1 MVIESSLLKLFQK
14 DVVRIRG
21 RFWIPKSTCSCQLFW
36 ALAVYLPQW
45 NTFGASALTQLS
57 SSTNVSISL
66 KDAEHGAFV
75 QQLKWKVTVDNALLR
90 CSVLQWHSFLNE
102 SFLTGLCH
110 LTYNRFSHRKKESYH
125 LLNRVSVEHIIGLY
139 TNIGT
144 SAIFLL
150 FSLSLCVGVLCICI

>member
-21 RFWIPKSTCSCQLFW
+21 RFWIPKSARSCQLFL
-36 ALAVYLPQW
+36 ALAVCLPQW

-57 SSTNVSISL
+57 SSTHVSISL

-75 QQLKWKVTVDNALLR
+75 QQLKWKVSVDRALLR
-90 CSVLQWHSFLNE
+90 CSVLQWHSFLDE

-110 LTYNRFSHRKKESYH
+110 LTYNRFSHWKKESYH
-125 LLNRVSVEHIIGLY
+125 LLNSISVEHIIGLY
-139 TNIGT
+139 TNI
-144 SAIFLL
+144 L
-150 FSLSLCVGVLCICI
+150 FSLSLYVGVLCICI

>member
-1 MVIESSLLKLFQK
+1 MVIESSLLLGIQK
-14 DVVRIRG
+14 RPLILTTS
-21 RFWIPKSTCSCQLFW
+21 FWNNLSTRSCQLFW
-36 ALAVYLPQW
+36 ALAVCLPQW

-66 KDAEHGAFV
+66 KDAEHGVFV

-102 SFLTGLCH
+102 SFLTGFCH
-110 LTYNRFSHRKKESYH
+110 ITYNRFSHRKKESYH
-125 LLNRVSVEHIIGLY
+125 LLNRVSVEHIIGLC

-144 SAIFLL
+144 AAIFLL
-150 FSLSLCVGVLCICI
+150 FSLSLYVGVLCICI